1 MKLMKLIK
9 KMKLMK
15 NEKEMFIT
23 YLDNICADKIDI
35 SDDICVD
42 LKRISEMSA
51 DLRGADKIGISDEI
65 RADLKRIYDS
75 GDFKLT

>member
-1 MKLMKLIK
+1 
-9 KMKLMK
+9 MKLMK
-15 NEKEMFIT
+15 NEKEMIT
-23 YLDNICADKIDI
+23 AFLENIRA
-35 SDDICVD
+35 D

-51 DLRGADKIGISDEI
+51 DLRGADKIGIDDKC